1 MTDREKFCKVAKAY
15 ISLVE
20 KEDKIISAF
29 ENVGVYV
36 DFEEAYNK
44 DNYIFILENLL
55 DDWFKDNDD
64 KPIVEALLTIKDF
77 GSYTTN
83 INKTVS
89 TAEEIYDY
97 YKE

>member
-1 MTDREKFCKVAKAY
+1 MTDKEKFCKAAKAY

-97 YKE
+97 YKG

>member
-1 MTDREKFCKVAKAY
+1 MTDREKFCKTAKAY

-77 GSYTTN
+77 GSYTTD

-97 YKE
+97 YKG

>member
-1 MTDREKFCKVAKAY
+1 MTDKEKFCKTAKAY

-29 ENVGVYV
+29 ENVNIYV
-36 DFEEAYNK
+36 NFEEAYDK
-44 DNYIFILENLL
+44 DSYIFILENLL
-55 DDWFKDNDD
+55 NDWFKDNDD
-64 KPIVEALLTIKDF
+64 KPIVEALLAIKDF
-77 GSYTTN
+77 GDYTIN

-97 YKE
+97 YKG